1 MQNINSVVLE
11 GNVVHDIGEKDFGYV
26 GSENGVAKLTVTI
39 AVNRN
44 VKKNGE
50 WVDEPSFFDVVMWGK
65 PAENLKP
72 YLVKGKG
79 LIVQGSLIQD
89 RWEKDGQKKS
99 RIYVNADVVRL
110 SGGGKE
116 KSEQTESAKPKG
128 NNDGFPE
135 DIEF

>member
-26 GSENGVAKLTVTI
+26 GGENGVAKLTVTI

-50 WVDEPSFFDVVMWGK
+50 WVDEPSFFDVILWGK
-65 PAENLKP
+65 TAENLKP
-72 YLVKGKG
+72 YLAKGKG
-79 LIVQGSLIQD
+79 LMVQGSLIQD

-110 SGGGKE
+110 LGGGKE
-116 KSEQTESAKPKG
+116 KSEQTESDKPKG

>member
-11 GNVVHDIGEKDFGYV
+11 GNVVRDIGEKDFGYV
-26 GSENGVAKLTVTI
+26 GGENGVAKLTVTI

-50 WVDEPSFFDVVMWGK
+50 WVDEPSFFDVILWGK
-65 PAENLKP
+65 TAENLKP

-79 LIVQGSLIQD
+79 IMVQGSLVQD

-99 RIYVNADVVRL
+99 RIYVNSDVVRL

-116 KSEQTESAKPKG
+116 KSETTESAKPEG
-128 NNDGFPE
+128 NNGGFPE
-135 DIEF
+135 DPVF